1 MLTIRSINFV
11 IFSGRV
17 LSTIDESWLVNL
29 LESQGIREAARF
41 HSDLLRCFRPRD
53 GDGQGDKEIFM
64 YDVTSG
70 SVSRLAGDLST
81 AFVDAA
87 ESNSD
92 GADSIDDSSFSTY

>member
-1 MLTIRSINFV
+1 MPIIRFVNFLNILLSLYGSSVSSRIRSKVKEFA
-11 IFSGRV
+11 R
-17 LSTIDESWLVNL
+17 L
-29 LESQGIREAARF
+29 RF

-87 ESNSD
+87 ETNSD
-92 GADSIDDSSFSTY
+92 GTDSIDDSAFSTY